1 MTLLPIFLRL
11 ERRPCLVVG
20 AGSVALAK
28 IDSLRRAGAAITVVA
43 PHAAP
48 QFFELVENGD
58 VTWRQRRFAPSDLDG
73 SFLVIAA
80 TNDPAVNHAVYEEAL
95 RRNILCNAV
104 DDPPNCDFYFG
115 SVVARG
121 DLQIAIS
128 TAGESPA
135 LAQRLRREIDARLP
149 GDLGPWLAEL
159 GSLRR
164 DIRSAA
170 PAGLARTHLLHELA
184 HRPLCSSLTCPTRQ
198 FAREHIAALHTPRS
212 HGPAPHHPGPHRAS
226 PEGKVSA

>member
-20 AGSVALAK
+20 AGTVALAK
-28 IDSLRRAGAAITVVA
+28 IESLRAAGAAITVVA
-43 PHAAP
+43 PAAVP
-48 QFFELVENGD
+48 AIRQLAEEKSLTWHRRAFEP
-58 VTWRQRRFAPSDLDG
+58 TDLSG
-73 SFLVIAA
+73 VFLVIAA
-80 TNDPAVNHAVYEEAL
+80 TNASDVNHAVYEEAL

-135 LAQRLRREIDARLP
+135 LAQRLRREIDAQLP
-149 GDLGPWLAEL
+149 ADLGPWPV
-159 GSLRR
+159 SY
-164 DIRSAA
+164 
-170 PAGLARTHLLHELA
+170 THLDVYK
-184 HRPLCSSLTCPTRQ
+184 RQ
-198 FAREHIAALHTPRS
+198 QRLRS
-212 HGPAPHHPGPHRAS
+212 
-226 PEGKVSA
+226 